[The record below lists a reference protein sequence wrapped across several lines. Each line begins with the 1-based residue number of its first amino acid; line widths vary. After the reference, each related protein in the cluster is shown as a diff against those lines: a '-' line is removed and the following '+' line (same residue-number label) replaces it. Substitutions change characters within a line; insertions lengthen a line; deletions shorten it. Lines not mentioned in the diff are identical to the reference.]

1 MKLENYP
8 VKKLKKQ
15 ILSVVGK
22 HLDLN
27 DYRIFF
33 FGSRVKG
40 DNFDRADI
48 DFGVEGLKKISP
60 SIKFK
65 IQEELENLPILYKID
80 FVDFKNVSKEFK
92 QEALKNIEYVK

>member
-8 VKKLKKQ
+8 VEKLKKQ
-15 ILSVVGK
+15 ILAIMKK

-27 DYRIFF
+27 DYQVFF

-40 DNFDRADI
+40 DNFARADI
-48 DFGVEGLKKISP
+48 DFGIDGPKKISV
-60 SIKFK
+60 SVKFK
-65 IQEELENLPILYKID
+65 IKEELESLPILYKID
-80 FVDFKNVSKEFK
+80 FIDFKNVSSKFK